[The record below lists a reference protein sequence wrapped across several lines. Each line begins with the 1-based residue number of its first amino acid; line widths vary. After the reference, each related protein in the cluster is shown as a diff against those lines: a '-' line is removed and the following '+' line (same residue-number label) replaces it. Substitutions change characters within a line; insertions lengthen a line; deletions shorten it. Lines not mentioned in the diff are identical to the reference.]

1 MAADMRSDKGGNP
14 RMGKQLLPAEL
25 SRFIGREQE
34 LRQLLSALRDARLVT
49 ITGPGG
55 VGKTRVAL
63 ELARTLEVRGSVVWV
78 VEMAPLADGQLLVQ
92 RVAASLGVRDR
103 PPKSLVDAVRDRLD
117 HGDSILVLDNC
128 EHLAHACA
136 EFVEAL
142 LRTCALLRIIATSRE
157 ALRVAGEHLWPLMP
171 LRLPSRDSVAVSE
184 VGRSEAVRL
193 FVDRATARAPT
204 FRLTRHNAT
213 VVGRICRRVDGL
225 PLGIELAAARA
236 NVLAPEQIEARLNS
250 SLELLVNARRTAAAR
265 QSTLSATF
273 DWSYAL
279 LSEQQQRLFERLAV
293 FAGPFD
299 LEAAEAICGTRPVA
313 PAHVLDHLAE
323 LVDKS
328 LVVTESDT
336 DSVRY
341 RLLQT
346 VRQYAHARL
355 VDRQE
360 LETTQHRQ
368 AEWYAR
374 LMDMAVR
381 DLRADDPS
389 HRNASQRVRLAQLAR
404 EHDNIR
410 ATLDW
415 SIQHGETNLCL
426 RLGAGVSRF
435 WLYHGHLSEGIGW
448 LTRILALAGDSYPP
462 HIDGTPY
469 MDCLFSAGLLASQQ
483 GDATATRCHF
493 ERILQLA
500 SVQRAPKARGG
511 AHIQL
516 GYLAFQEGDL
526 AGARAM
532 YEQVIR
538 MLGHAHEWLVANAF
552 GGLTQIA
559 LAQGD
564 STLARRLAEQSLAVY
579 QKLGDERQ
587 TAFVWI
593 RLGRI
598 DIDDGRLDAARARLH
613 DGLKLSRELDDP
625 SGMMAGLVGF
635 GFLATAQ
642 RHPEQALR
650 LFGAADAH
658 AEKAGISFLRPW
670 VVTTQRAA
678 QAARAML
685 AEREANKAFLAGR
698 NLTLD
703 QALDEA
709 LGAVRE
715 PPAFGSGNS
724 STPTLTRR
732 EKEVALLITRGLTN
746 RHIAQRLLISER
758 TVDNHVANILQKL
771 GFSARAQ
778 VAAWSIESGI
788 AE

>member
-1 MAADMRSDKGGNP
+1 
-14 RMGKQLLPAEL
+14 
-25 SRFIGREQE
+25 
-34 LRQLLSALRDARLVT
+34 
-49 ITGPGG
+49 
-55 VGKTRVAL
+55 VAL
-63 ELARTLEVRGSVVWV
+63 ELARTLEVRGAVVWL

-92 RVAASLGVRDR
+92 RVAASIGVRDR
-103 PPKSLVDAVRDRLD
+103 PPKLLVEAVRDRLD

-142 LRTCALLRIIATSRE
+142 LSTCSLLRILATSRE

-171 LRLPSRDSVAVSE
+171 LRLPSPDSTAVSE

-204 FRLTRHNAT
+204 FRLTRHNAAI
-213 VVGRICRRVDGL
+213 VGRICRRVDGL

-236 NVLAPEQIEARLNS
+236 NVLAPEQIEVRLNN
-250 SLELLVNARRTAAAR
+250 SLQLLVNARRTAAAR
-265 QSTLSATF
+265 QGTLSATF

-279 LSEQQQRLFERLAV
+279 LSEPQQRLFERLAV
-293 FAGPFD
+293 FAGPFE
-299 LEAAEAICGTRPVA
+299 LEAAEAICGEQPVA
-313 PAHVLDHLAE
+313 PLQVLDHLGE

-328 LVVTESDT
+328 LVVTESDSDT
-336 DSVRY
+336 VRY

-355 VDRQE
+355 VNRNE
-360 LETTQHRQ
+360 LEATQRLH

-374 LMDMAVR
+374 LMDMAVL

-389 HRNASQRVRLAQLAR
+389 RRNATQRTRLAQLAR

-410 ATLDW
+410 AALDW
-415 SIQHGETNLCL
+415 SIQRGETELCL

-435 WLYHGHLSEGIGW
+435 WLYHGHLSEGSGW
-448 LTRILALAGDSYPP
+448 LSRILTLAGDSHPP
-462 HIDGTPY
+462 HIDGTPF

-483 GDATATRCHF
+483 GDTTATRRHF

-516 GYLAFQEGDL
+516 AYLAFLEGDHT
-526 AGARAM
+526 GARAM
-532 YEQVIR
+532 FEQAIQ
-538 MLGHAHEWLVANAF
+538 MLGHAHEWLVANCL

-559 LAQGD
+559 LAQGELK
-564 STLARRLAEQSLAVY
+564 LARSLLERSLVIY

-587 TAFVWI
+587 AAFVWI

-598 DIDDGRLDAARARLH
+598 DVDERLLDAARARLR
-613 DGLKLSRELDDP
+613 DGLTLSRELDDP
-625 SGMMAGLVGF
+625 TGMMAGLVGF
-635 GFLATAQ
+635 GSLAAAQ

-650 LFGAADAH
+650 LLGAADAH
-658 AEKAGISFLRPW
+658 AERTDIGFRQWA
-670 VVTTQRAA
+670 VTTQRAA

-685 AEREANKAFLAGR
+685 AEREANNAFQAGR

-703 QALDEA
+703 QAIDEA
-709 LGAVRE
+709 LGAVKG
-715 PPAFGSGNS
+715 PPPFESGNAP
-724 STPTLTRR
+724 TPMLTRR

-746 RHIAQRLLISER
+746 RHIAERLMISER
-758 TVDNHVANILQKL
+758 TVDNHVANILDKL
-771 GFSARAQ
+771 GFSVRAQ